1 MPNKDNKK
9 LYIILFLIGQFLDLA
24 TTIIAI
30 RFFNFSE
37 GNPIMN
43 KFSLLEISIIKIF
56 VASLLTIILSLRNF
70 YLWFY
75 KVITIITFIPVVIN
89 TYQIISV
96 LI

>member
-1 MPNKDNKK
+1 MKLKNNKK
-9 LYIILFLIGQFLDLA
+9 TYIILFLTGQFLDLI

-43 KFSLLEISIIKIF
+43 KFSLLEISIIKVLVI
-56 VASLLTIILSLRNF
+56 SLLAIVISTKNF

-75 KVITIITFIPVVIN
+75 KAITIITFMPVVIN
-89 TYQIISV
+89 TYQIIST